1 MVAVEERVS
10 VLRSAAGGAGSRPGS
25 GDSRRVR
32 PRVVSVGAFR
42 GVLALGEQGW
52 VVDNDSEV
60 RLLEALRGERGAKSR
75 NWELRY
81 VAAWHTKGLELNT
94 VSVLCAVAAGG
105 ATHRSDTRGGITIM
119 TPDRAGVFG
128 GVDTHK
134 DTHVAAA
141 VDAAG
146 RLLATAEFAADS
158 RGYDQLAG
166 WLQSWGAVGRVGV
179 EGTGSY
185 GAGLTRHLTAAGV
198 EVVEVNRPN
207 RQTRRRRAKTDTVD
221 AETAARAALNG
232 DATAVP
238 KSADGCVEAIR
249 TLSLARRSAVKAR
262 TVAANQINA
271 VAVTAP
277 EHLRDRLRGLKT
289 PEMVKVCARWR
300 LDAAGD
306 PAARAAKRALRALA
320 SRHRALTAEIKG
332 LDTELLAL
340 CERANPALLGTCGVG
355 AEVASALLVAAG
367 DNPQRM
373 RSEASFAALCGAS
386 PIEAS
391 SGPRVRHRLNRGA
404 NRQANNALWRIA
416 MVRLR
421 FDERS
426 IDYAAR
432 RRAEGK
438 TRREIIRCLKRH
450 IAREI
455 YRLLT
460 DPPQVP
466 HGDSLR
472 LQRTRRGL
480 TIDAAAQALHT
491 HTTRISALERGL
503 YHNRDLAERYQQHLT
518 QLAS

>member
-1 MVAVEERVS
+1 
-10 VLRSAAGGAGSRPGS
+10 
-25 GDSRRVR
+25 
-32 PRVVSVGAFR
+32 
-42 GVLALGEQGW
+42 
-52 VVDNDSEV
+52 
-60 RLLEALRGERGAKSR
+60 
-75 NWELRY
+75 
-81 VAAWHTKGLELNT
+81 
-94 VSVLCAVAAGG
+94 
-105 ATHRSDTRGGITIM
+105 M

-134 DTHVAAA
+134 DVHVAAA

-146 RLLATAEFAADS
+146 RLLGTAEFAADS

-166 WLQSWGAVGRVGV
+166 WLESWGAVGRVGV

-185 GAGLTRHLTAAGV
+185 GAGLTRHLAAAGV

-207 RQTRRRRAKTDTVD
+207 RQTRRRRGKTDTVD

-249 TLSLARRSAVKAR
+249 TLSLVRRSAVKAR

-306 PAARAAKRALRALA
+306 PAAGAAKRALRALA
-320 SRHRALTAEIKG
+320 SRHRALTAEIEG

-391 SGPRVRHRLNRGA
+391 SGPRVRHRLNRGG
-404 NRQANNALWRIA
+404 NRQANNALC
-416 MVRLR
+416 
-421 FDERS
+421 
-426 IDYAAR
+426 YASSASPSGWSACASTSAASTTP
-432 RRAEGK
+432 RAAEPRAS
-438 TRREIIRCLKRH
+438 TRREI
-450 IAREI
+450 
-455 YRLLT
+455 
-460 DPPQVP
+460 DPLPQAP
-466 HGDSLR
+466 H
-472 LQRTRRGL
+472 RTRDIPAAHRPAPGPTRRQPAPPAHPTRAHHRHRSPSPAHPHHPHLSTRGGAS
-480 TIDAAAQALHT
+480 TTTATSPNATNEACTSPNSRVDKHRSGTSRHQRIEASFAALA
-491 HTTRISALERGL
+491 GP
-503 YHNRDLAERYQQHLT
+503 AER
-518 QLAS
+518 

>member
-1 MVAVEERVS
+1 M
-10 VLRSAAGGAGSRPGS
+10 GAHP
-25 GDSRRVR
+25 VT
-32 PRVVSVGAFR
+32 
-42 GVLALGEQGW
+42 VLAPYAPVGTGMLAPFQQ
-52 VVDNDSEV
+52 V
-60 RLLEALRGERGAKSR
+60 R
-75 NWELRY
+75 
-81 VAAWHTKGLELNT
+81 GLELNT

-134 DTHVAAA
+134 QVHVAAA

-146 RLLATAEFAADS
+146 RLLGTAEFAADS

-271 VAVTAP
+271 VAVTA
-277 EHLRDRLRGLKT
+277 
-289 PEMVKVCARWR
+289 
-300 LDAAGD
+300 
-306 PAARAAKRALRALA
+306 RAAKRALWALA

-332 LDTELLAL
+332 LDTELLAQ

-438 TRREIIRCLKRH
+438 TRREITRCLKRH

-466 HGDSLR
+466 HRESLR

-503 YHNRDLAERYQQHLT
+503 YHNRDLAERYQRHLT

>member
-1 MVAVEERVS
+1 
-10 VLRSAAGGAGSRPGS
+10 
-25 GDSRRVR
+25 
-32 PRVVSVGAFR
+32 
-42 GVLALGEQGW
+42 
-52 VVDNDSEV
+52 
-60 RLLEALRGERGAKSR
+60 
-75 NWELRY
+75 
-81 VAAWHTKGLELNT
+81 
-94 VSVLCAVAAGG
+94 
-105 ATHRSDTRGGITIM
+105 M

-134 DTHVAAA
+134 DVHVAAA

-146 RLLATAEFAADS
+146 RLLGTAEFAADS

-166 WLQSWGAVGRVGV
+166 WLESWGAVGRVGV

-185 GAGLTRHLTAAGV
+185 GAGLTR
-198 EVVEVNRPN
+198 
-207 RQTRRRRAKTDTVD
+207 RRRGKTDTVD
-221 AETAARAALNG
+221 AETAARAALSG
-232 DATAVP
+232 DAAGVP

-289 PEMVKVCARWR
+289 HEMVKVCARWR
-300 LDAAGD
+300 LAAAGD
-306 PAARAAKRALRALA
+306 PAARAAKRALA
-320 SRHRALTAEIKG
+320 SRHRALTAEIEG
-332 LDTELLAL
+332 LDAELLAL
-340 CERANPALLGTCGVG
+340 CERAKPALLGTCGVASS

-367 DNPQRM
+367 DNPERM

-391 SGPRVRHRLNRGA
+391 SGPRVRHRLNRGG

-416 MVRLR
+416 TVRLR
-421 FDERS
+421 VHERS

-466 HGDSLR
+466 HGESLR

-503 YHNRDLAERYQQHLT
+503 YHNRDLAERYQRHLT

>member
-1 MVAVEERVS
+1 MERET
-10 VLRSAAGGAGSRPGS
+10 PGQ
-25 GDSRRVR
+25 R
-32 PRVVSVGAFR
+32 PRPNCGHP
-42 GVLALGEQGW
+42 QG
-52 VVDNDSEV
+52 
-60 RLLEALRGERGAKSR
+60 
-75 NWELRY
+75 
-81 VAAWHTKGLELNT
+81 
-94 VSVLCAVAAGG
+94 
-105 ATHRSDTRGGITIM
+105 
-119 TPDRAGVFG
+119 
-128 GVDTHK
+128 
-134 DTHVAAA
+134 
-141 VDAAG
+141 
-146 RLLATAEFAADS
+146 TAEFAAGS

-207 RQTRRRRAKTDTVD
+207 RQTRCRRGKTDTVD
-221 AETAARAALNG
+221 AETAARAALSG
-232 DATAVP
+232 DAAGVP

-249 TLSLARRSAVKAR
+249 TLARRSAVKAR

-320 SRHRALTAEIKG
+320 SRHRALTAEIEG
-332 LDTELLAL
+332 LDAELLAL

-391 SGPRVRHRLNRGA
+391 SGPRVRHRLNRGG
-404 NRQANNALWRIA
+404 NR
-416 MVRLR
+416 
-421 FDERS
+421 
-426 IDYAAR
+426 
-432 RRAEGK
+432 
-438 TRREIIRCLKRH
+438 
-450 IAREI
+450 
-455 YRLLT
+455 
-460 DPPQVP
+460 
-466 HGDSLR
+466 
-472 LQRTRRGL
+472 
-480 TIDAAAQALHT
+480 
-491 HTTRISALERGL
+491 
-503 YHNRDLAERYQQHLT
+503 
-518 QLAS
+518 

>member
-1 MVAVEERVS
+1 
-10 VLRSAAGGAGSRPGS
+10 
-25 GDSRRVR
+25 
-32 PRVVSVGAFR
+32 
-42 GVLALGEQGW
+42 
-52 VVDNDSEV
+52 
-60 RLLEALRGERGAKSR
+60 
-75 NWELRY
+75 
-81 VAAWHTKGLELNT
+81 
-94 VSVLCAVAAGG
+94 
-105 ATHRSDTRGGITIM
+105 M

-134 DTHVAAA
+134 DVHVAAA

-146 RLLATAEFAADS
+146 RLLGTAEFAADS

-166 WLQSWGAVGRVGV
+166 WLESWGAVGRVGV

-185 GAGLTRHLTAAGV
+185 GAGLTRHLAAAGV

-207 RQTRRRRAKTDTVD
+207 RQTRRRRGKTDTVD

-320 SRHRALTAEIKG
+320 SRHRALTAEIEG

-391 SGPRVRHRLNRGA
+391 SGPRVRHRLNRGG

-480 TIDAAAQALHT
+480 TIDTAAQALHT

-503 YHNRDLAERYQQHLT
+503 YHNRDLAERYQRHLT

>member
-1 MVAVEERVS
+1 
-10 VLRSAAGGAGSRPGS
+10 
-25 GDSRRVR
+25 
-32 PRVVSVGAFR
+32 
-42 GVLALGEQGW
+42 
-52 VVDNDSEV
+52 
-60 RLLEALRGERGAKSR
+60 
-75 NWELRY
+75 
-81 VAAWHTKGLELNT
+81 
-94 VSVLCAVAAGG
+94 
-105 ATHRSDTRGGITIM
+105 M

-134 DTHVAAA
+134 DVHVAAA

-146 RLLATAEFAADS
+146 RLLGTAEFAADS

-166 WLQSWGAVGRVGV
+166 WLESWGAVGRVGV

-185 GAGLTRHLTAAGV
+185 GAGLARHLTAAGV

-207 RQTRRRRAKTDTVD
+207 RQTRRRRGKTDTVD
-221 AETAARAALNG
+221 AETAARAALSG
-232 DATAVP
+232 DAAGVP

-332 LDTELLAL
+332 LDAELLAL

-391 SGPRVRHRLNRGA
+391 SGPRVRHRLNRGG
-404 NRQANNALWRIA
+404 NR
-416 MVRLR
+416 
-421 FDERS
+421 
-426 IDYAAR
+426 
-432 RRAEGK
+432 
-438 TRREIIRCLKRH
+438 
-450 IAREI
+450 
-455 YRLLT
+455 
-460 DPPQVP
+460 
-466 HGDSLR
+466 
-472 LQRTRRGL
+472 
-480 TIDAAAQALHT
+480 
-491 HTTRISALERGL
+491 
-503 YHNRDLAERYQQHLT
+503 
-518 QLAS
+518 